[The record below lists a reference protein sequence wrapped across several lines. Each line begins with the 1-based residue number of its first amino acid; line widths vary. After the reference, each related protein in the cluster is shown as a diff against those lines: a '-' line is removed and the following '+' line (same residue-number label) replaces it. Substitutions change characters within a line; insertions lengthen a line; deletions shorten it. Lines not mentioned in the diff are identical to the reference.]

1 MNSAYTVPYPSAP
14 PFSIKPTT
22 TKTKCSGKKWSKNGI
37 LYNKRPSSLNIL
49 FSMLCICAL
58 SLCLLWPK
66 FMHAYWYAGPLRS
79 SLFHELVGV
88 CPFPLLIW
96 RKTMHIGAQAH
107 STPPFHELVGVCPFP
122 LLIWQKSMHIGA
134 QARST
139 PPFHELVGVCP
150 FPLLIWRKSMHVSA
164 QARSTPPFFMNW

>member
-1 MNSAYTVPYPSAP
+1 MEKVLPPDLPVGSVSGWSSALLLWPLASELSQKEMQQNFFEWIVLTQSLTPLPP

-107 STPPFHELVGVCPFP
+107 STPPFF
-122 LLIWQKSMHIGA
+122 
-134 QARST
+134 T
-139 PPFHELVGVCP
+139 
-150 FPLLIWRKSMHVSA
+150 
-164 QARSTPPFFMNW
+164 NW